1 MKLEGSADAGGVG
14 RCEYKGVGFE
24 VPPGWADESIF
35 KATAPSSGGSAQS
48 TPSVIMTRRARLDG
62 ETVATHIEQQI
73 LELCRL
79 PGFELIERTE
89 GEVGGRRAIFVRYTW
104 GEGVVVTQRA
114 AFVEAPA
121 QVGETQSAVA
131 TLTTTTAPG
140 DAERMDPIFD
150 RLLQS
155 VVLAAPARASSAPPP
170 SMVPP
175 PPSMIPPHVDQPP
188 EVPMPGTGRRYA
200 SSQPPSI
207 PPSRIPPSGPRPSFI
222 APPGELPPDMPMP
235 GTGRRRGY

>member
-1 MKLEGSADAGGVG
+1 MKLEGAAEAGAVG

-35 KATAPSSGGSAQS
+35 KATAPSSGGSARS
-48 TPSVIMTRRARLDG
+48 TPSVIMTRRARLNG
-62 ETVATHIEQQI
+62 ETLATHIEQQI

-104 GEGVVVTQRA
+104 GERVVVTQRA

-131 TLTTTTAPG
+131 TLTTTAAPG
-140 DAERMDPIFD
+140 EAERMDPIFD
-150 RLLQS
+150 RLFQS
-155 VVLAAPARASSAPPP
+155 VVLTAPARASSAPPP

-175 PPSMIPPHVDQPP
+175 PSTIPPHVDQPP

-207 PPSRIPPSGPRPSFI
+207 LPPSGPRPSFI